1 MRPAQVGALS
11 PLVTGRQAA
20 VPASAAAIQVYK
32 RMFRPPEFAKD
43 SRCPVPRVE
52 LTPDE
57 LLWLGRFG
65 AREDWTPAGGF
76 PIKIV
81 DALIEKNLLRWEKGR
96 LGVSILG
103 REVLGE
109 YTAGNEPTS

>member
-1 MRPAQVGALS
+1 MTPAQVGALS
-11 PLVTGRQAA
+11 LLVTGRQAA
-20 VPASAAAIQVYK
+20 VPASAAAIQVSK
-32 RMFRPPEFAKD
+32 RMFRQPQFAEE
-43 SRCPVPRVE
+43 SGCPVPRVE

-109 YTAGNEPTS
+109 YTAGNETTS